1 MKYTRGEKK
10 DGKIVVEFSLTE
22 KEWEAEVENAYQK
35 NKGKYKKE
43 GFRQGKVPRKVLEQ
57 TYGEYVF
64 YEDAF
69 NECCPRLY
77 QEMLDKETDI
87 FPVDYPEIDVKSFTK
102 NGVVFTAT
110 ITLLPEVKL
119 GEYKGLEVKRRKVSV
134 TETEVKGEL
143 EQMQAKHA
151 RFVEITD
158 RPAKIGDLVN
168 LDYSGSVDGKKFD
181 GGTAKDQELELGSRT
196 FIAGFEEQMVGM
208 TIGEEKDLNVT
219 FPEAYHSAEL
229 AGKPAVFAVKLLG
242 IREKVLPELNDDFAA
257 DTTEFNTLAE
267 LKADIKKHIK
277 EHKDHHADVDAENEL
292 ISKIVKASKV
302 DVPAVMVENQLDR
315 MVEDVSQR
323 LAYQGLR
330 FEDYL
335 AYTNSN
341 LEEYRKSRKDEAENA
356 VKTTLVLEE
365 IIKAEKIE
373 VTETDINAKLEEIA
387 KQMGQTVAEL
397 KKTVLKGQ
405 EDYLKNTILSEKVIK
420 VIKEL
425 NNIVK

>member
-87 FPVDYPEIDVKSFTK
+87 FPVDYPEIDVMSFTK